1 MNFLDLFGDDF
12 RHIDRFHET
21 ARREGP
27 CEDDREETAPYI
39 GILPDESEHEEGSPL
54 NFSHSNFHTDIFGD
68 RHFSKDTTDYTEADY
83 EQALLTGW

>member
-12 RHIDRFHET
+12 RHIDQFHET

-39 GILPDESEHEEGSPL
+39 NMLPEESDHEEGSPL
-54 NFSHSNFHTDIFGD
+54 NFNHNNFH
-68 RHFSKDTTDYTEADY
+68 TTDYTEADY
-83 EQALLTGW
+83 EQALLNGW